1 MKNHGCRARQEQ
13 GVRLRETSVCFTLC
27 TCRGTDTIMPAQIMI
42 TFGLGLGVDDHIIVV
57 RQAVAQYARLI
68 VFKIDN
74 ICNLEIIKIADVLR
88 PAHSVC
94 QRGVMPHIIMRDTSW
109 PRESQELK
117 T

>member
-68 VFKIDN
+68 VSRSITSAISKSSKSQMS
-74 ICNLEIIKIADVLR
+74 CAQ
-88 PAHSVC
+88 HTVC
-94 QRGVMPHIIMRDTSW
+94 VRGESCHTS
-109 PRESQELK
+109 
-117 T
+117 